1 MLQNSR
7 IVAAST
13 AASPTNEA
21 NNRCHVIA
29 SGSFAVIVSPI
40 APIRSA
46 HQHVGWRITQDAPI
60 SRPTSFLSRPRGP
73 TWTSRRPT
81 RSGRLRSRW
90 QLQWLRYACAF
101 PSACVELGEIGLA
114 YLRSPECEV
123 VHRCATFFEA
133 RPRKAKKMA
142 SKRPND
148 DDDVGPREKG
158 DERRSSER
166 PVSRNSVANSMLSLI
181 LKRAPSKK

>member
-21 NNRCHVIA
+21 NNRCHVTA

-81 RSGRLRSRW
+81 RSGRLRPRW
-90 QLQWLRYACAF
+90 RLRWMCYACAF
-101 PSACVELGEIGLA
+101 PSACVELGEMGLA
-114 YLRSPECEV
+114 YLLPPQCEV
-123 VHRCATFFEA
+123 VHRCCIIFWREG
-133 RPRKAKKMA
+133 RGRQKKWQ
-142 SKRPND
+142 
-148 DDDVGPREKG
+148 
-158 DERRSSER
+158 SSEA
-166 PVSRNSVANSMLSLI
+166 PCDVAH
-181 LKRAPSKK
+181 KCAG